1 MGTVKQVVEKNN
13 ATTVQAKKEKQ
24 VQAKTIES
32 DDVESKEDLRSHI
45 KVLKKENKK
54 LKNQCHEYFDDVS
67 KLKLKSKELIVH
79 SDTQMKEGNSKV
91 TELQTELK
99 REKEKV
105 TKLKVDGELLRD
117 ENEQL
122 NEKNTDLKKRV
133 WYFKKVEKP
142 ELIKLL
148 NDRDKEIENL
158 KRETDIFQNDCDE
171 ILLQQDDEE
180 PEEITLDE
188 GGDFQQNT
196 NKFKPS
202 KQKNN
207 KETKVHE
214 EITLDEDDTNPEI
227 QQVTDKIEVLP
238 NPTKHIDEITLENGI
253 AKISIEETSNKHVN
267 EKENKNTENQGKR
280 KRETSVDQ
288 ETITETKR
296 QKPLEAKKSEDL
308 IDNFIKGLSEK
319 LSQKEKYNETQ
330 DGQRSSLNEIKSDLI
345 QKTKRKRKLYNSFK
359 DDFMDECGEIQ
370 NVEKRTKQGPT
381 LLTELAENERS
392 RDFDTDLVNKVE
404 YENVHEKHTQ
414 GEGVGKFSFL
424 IEQE

>member
-54 LKNQCHEYFDDVS
+54 LKNQCNEYFDDVS

-171 ILLQQDDEE
+171 ILLRQDDEE

-188 GGDFQQNT
+188 GDDFLTNT
-196 NKFKPS
+196 NKIKPS
-202 KQKNN
+202 KKKNN
-207 KETKVHE
+207 KETKVPE

-227 QQVTDKIEVLP
+227 KQVTDEIEVLP

-253 AKISIEETSNKHVN
+253 AEISIEETSNKRVN
-267 EKENKNTENQGKR
+267 EQENKNTENHGKR
-280 KRETSVDQ
+280 KRETSFDQ

-296 QKPLEAKKSEDL
+296 LKPLEAKKSEDL

-319 LSQKEKYNETQ
+319 LSEKKDNYNEAQ
-330 DGQRSSLNEIKSDLI
+330 DVQRSSLNENKSDSTP
-345 QKTKRKRKLYNSFK
+345 KTKRKRKLYNSFK

-392 RDFDTDLVNKVE
+392 RDFVTDLDNKV
-404 YENVHEKHTQ
+404 
-414 GEGVGKFSFL
+414 
-424 IEQE
+424 

>member
-1 MGTVKQVVEKNN
+1 MGMVARRAARKSTIGKVPPPKEVVEKSN
-13 ATTVQAKKEKQ
+13 AKKVQAKKEKQ
-24 VQAKTIES
+24 IQAKAIAS
-32 DDVESKEDLRSHI
+32 DDVETKEDLRSHI
-45 KVLKKENKK
+45 EVLKKDNEK
-54 LKNQCHEYFDDVS
+54 LKNLCNEYFDDVS

-79 SDTQMKEGNSKV
+79 SDTQMKEGNLKV
-91 TELQTELK
+91 TELQIELNK
-99 REKEKV
+99 EKEKV

-267 EKENKNTENQGKR
+267 EKEDKNTENYGKR
-280 KRETSVDQ
+280 KRETSFDQ

-296 QKPLEAKKSEDL
+296 LKPLEAKKSEDL
-308 IDNFIKGLSEK
+308 IDNFIKRLSEK
-319 LSQKEKYNETQ
+319 LSEKKDNYNEAQ
-330 DGQRSSLNEIKSDLI
+330 DVQRSSLNENKSDSTP
-345 QKTKRKRKLYNSFK
+345 KTKRKRKLYNSFK

-370 NVEKRTKQGPT
+370 NVEKK
-381 LLTELAENERS
+381 
-392 RDFDTDLVNKVE
+392 NKTRP
-404 YENVHEKHTQ
+404 Y
-414 GEGVGKFSFL
+414 SFN
-424 IEQE
+424 

>member
-45 KVLKKENKK
+45 EVLKKENEK
-54 LKNQCHEYFDDVS
+54 LKNQCNEHFDDVS

-117 ENEQL
+117 ENGQL

-171 ILLQQDDEE
+171 ILLRQDDEE

-188 GGDFQQNT
+188 GDDFLTNT
-196 NKFKPS
+196 NKFK
-202 KQKNN
+202 
-207 KETKVHE
+207 T
-214 EITLDEDDTNPEI
+214 
-227 QQVTDKIEVLP
+227 
-238 NPTKHIDEITLENGI
+238 
-253 AKISIEETSNKHVN
+253 
-267 EKENKNTENQGKR
+267 
-280 KRETSVDQ
+280 
-288 ETITETKR
+288 
-296 QKPLEAKKSEDL
+296 
-308 IDNFIKGLSEK
+308 
-319 LSQKEKYNETQ
+319 
-330 DGQRSSLNEIKSDLI
+330 
-345 QKTKRKRKLYNSFK
+345 
-359 DDFMDECGEIQ
+359 
-370 NVEKRTKQGPT
+370 
-381 LLTELAENERS
+381 
-392 RDFDTDLVNKVE
+392 
-404 YENVHEKHTQ
+404 
-414 GEGVGKFSFL
+414 
-424 IEQE
+424 